1 MINRPIV
8 TQRLL
13 GRTLVV
19 IIALLFSGV
28 ALAETRIGFVN
39 LGRVSA
45 EAPQAEAARTKLEE
59 EFSPRDREIAAEQSD
74 IRSLEERL
82 SRDGAIMSEEEQR
95 RLQRDV
101 VSRKRELRRVQD
113 EFREDFNMRRNE
125 ELGRLQRYIFETI
138 SGVAERNGYDLVVS
152 DGVVYA
158 SDQVDIT
165 DLVLDRLRSD
175 FESGNY

>member
-1 MINRPIV
+1 MINTGSQRFISRALIV
-8 TQRLL
+8 I
-13 GRTLVV
+13 VV
-19 IIALLFSGV
+19 LLFSSV
-28 ALAETRIGFVN
+28 SLAETRIGFVN

-45 EAPQAEAARTKLEE
+45 EAPQAEAARAKLEE

-74 IRSLEERL
+74 IRNLEDRL

-101 VSRKRELRRVQD
+101 VSRKRELRRIQD

-165 DLVLDRLRSD
+165 DLVLDRLRRD
-175 FESGNY
+175 YEAGNY